1 MGVETMEK
9 LLELPFGMTNTVTG
23 APRRDGPY
31 DAVLSVRLNA
41 MNDKL
46 KMILSMAAFGTIA
59 VFVRNIPLSSAEI
72 ALFRALIALI
82 FLLGW
87 QAAHRRFLCLR
98 GMGRDLPRL
107 FLSGAAM
114 GFNWIFLF
122 EAYKYTTVS
131 AATLSYYFAPMI
143 VMLASPI
150 MFHERLSARQIF
162 CFMGSTAGL
171 VLVINTG
178 NLPAG
183 SRHLTGV
190 IFGLIAAVLYAS
202 VMLMNKKIERASGI
216 DRTLLQFAAAVLVLL
231 PYVLLTGGID
241 LSDMNAPGWIHL
253 LAVGIVHSG
262 IAYCLYFSALKA
274 LKGQETALLSY
285 IDPLVAIMLSFTL
298 LREPVTPVQLLGGAL
313 ILIFTLLNELWPL
326 RQTP

>member
-1 MGVETMEK
+1 
-9 LLELPFGMTNTVTG
+9 
-23 APRRDGPY
+23 
-31 DAVLSVRLNA
+31 

-46 KMILSMAAFGTIA
+46 KMILSMIAFGTIA

-72 ALFRALIALI
+72 ALFRAVIALI

-87 QAAHRRFLCLR
+87 QAAHRRFSCLR
-98 GMGRDLPRL
+98 GMEHDLPLL

-150 MFHERLSARQIF
+150 MFHERLSARQII
-162 CFMGSTAGL
+162 CFVGATAGL
-171 VLVINTG
+171 VLVINISS
-178 NLPAG
+178 LPTS
-183 SRHLTGV
+183 SRHYRGI

-216 DRTLLQFAAAVLVLL
+216 DRTLLQFGAAVLVLL
-231 PYVLLTGGID
+231 PYVLLTDGID
-241 LSDMNAPGWIHL
+241 LSDMNALGWTHL
-253 LAVGIVHSG
+253 LTVGIVHSG
-262 IAYCLYFSALKA
+262 IAYCLYFSALRA

-285 IDPLVAIMLSFTL
+285 IDPLVAIILSFTL
-298 LREPVTPVQLLGGAL
+298 LREPVTPLQLLGGAL
-313 ILIFTLLNELWPL
+313 ILICTLFNELWSL
-326 RQTP
+326 RRTRKQSGNQTDARPN

>member
-1 MGVETMEK
+1 
-9 LLELPFGMTNTVTG
+9 
-23 APRRDGPY
+23 
-31 DAVLSVRLNA
+31 

-46 KMILSMAAFGTIA
+46 KMILSMIAFGTIA

-72 ALFRALIALI
+72 ALFRAVIALI

-87 QAAHRRFLCLR
+87 QAAHRRFSCLH
-98 GMGRDLPRL
+98 GMERDLPLL

-150 MFHERLSARQIF
+150 MFHERLSAWQII
-162 CFMGSTAGL
+162 CFVGATVGL
-171 VLVINTG
+171 VLVINISS
-178 NLPAG
+178 LPAG
-183 SRHLTGV
+183 SRHFRGI

-231 PYVLLTGGID
+231 PYALLTDGID
-241 LSDMNAPGWIHL
+241 LSDMNALGWTHL
-253 LAVGIVHSG
+253 LTVGIVHSG
-262 IAYCLYFSALKA
+262 IAYCLYFSALRA

-285 IDPLVAIMLSFTL
+285 IDPLVAIILSFTL
-298 LREPVTPVQLLGGAL
+298 LREPVTPLQLLGGAL
-313 ILIFTLLNELWPL
+313 ILICTLFNELWSL
-326 RQTP
+326 RRTRKQSGNQTDARPN